1 MSEIN
6 LDSNNCFVCGPNN
19 DIGLK
24 IEFIIGD
31 DDICRAEFTPRKSH
45 VGFQNTTH
53 GGIIFSLLDD
63 VMANWL
69 FLKGQP
75 AQTAKCDLRYKNSL
89 QTGET
94 VLLEGHHLKTKSAST
109 GDLIVDSQKCQ
120 RGDLN
125 SRPQGYESC
134 ALTS

>member
-1 MSEIN
+1 MSEI
-6 LDSNNCFVCGPNN
+6 DFSDNNCFVCGPNN
-19 DIGLK
+19 SSGLK
-24 IEFIIGD
+24 ITFSIND
-31 DDICRAEFTPRKSH
+31 DDVCMAEFTPEDHH

-69 FLKGQP
+69 FLKDLP

-94 VLLEGHHLKTKSAST
+94 VLLEGHHLKTKSRMAMMYGLMKT
-109 GDLIVDSQKCQ
+109 KKEEKVIAECHAKFMIMP
-120 RGDLN
+120 R
-125 SRPQGYESC
+125 
-134 ALTS
+134 

>member
-1 MSEIN
+1 MSEID
-6 LDSNNCFVCGPNN
+6 LDSNNCFVCGPDN

-31 DDICRAEFTPRKSH
+31 DDICRAEFTPKNSH

-69 FLKGQP
+69 FLKGNP

-94 VLLEGHHLKTKSAST
+94 VLLEGHHLRTKSRMAMMYGLVKTKKEEKIIAECHAKFM
-109 GDLIVDSQKCQ
+109 IM
-120 RGDLN
+120 
-125 SRPQGYESC
+125 P
-134 ALTS
+134 

>member
-31 DDICRAEFTPRKSH
+31 DDICRAEFTPRNSH

-53 GGIIFSLLDD
+53 
-63 VMANWL
+63 
-69 FLKGQP
+69 
-75 AQTAKCDLRYKNSL
+75 
-89 QTGET
+89 E
-94 VLLEGHHLKTKSAST
+94 
-109 GDLIVDSQKCQ
+109 
-120 RGDLN
+120 
-125 SRPQGYESC
+125 
-134 ALTS
+134 